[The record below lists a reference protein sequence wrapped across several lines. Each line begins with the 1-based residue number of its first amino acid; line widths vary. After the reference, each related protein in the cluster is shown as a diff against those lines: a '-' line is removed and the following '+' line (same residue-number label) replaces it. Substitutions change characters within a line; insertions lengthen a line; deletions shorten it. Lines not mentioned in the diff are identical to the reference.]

1 MFPATPDKTWLNGF
15 GTMERVNPSS
25 DHGSSKSR
33 FDRRRS
39 ACNGNAQNN
48 GWILNQCGQCHRPS
62 ITLRFRDRTQLD
74 VEGTSSLPSVS
85 FVAVAN
91 GSPSGI
97 IIVTPELAC
106 STLAL
111 AVVPASIIGI
121 ERALRARPACPNSAT
136 PALAMT
142 WIDEAGQSNRYIEI
156 GE

>member
-1 MFPATPDKTWLNGF
+1 
-15 GTMERVNPSS
+15 
-25 DHGSSKSR
+25 
-33 FDRRRS
+33 
-39 ACNGNAQNN
+39 
-48 GWILNQCGQCHRPS
+48 
-62 ITLRFRDRTQLD
+62 LRFRDRTQLD

-85 FVAVAN
+85 FVVLAN

-111 AVVPASIIGI
+111 AVVPASITGI
-121 ERALRARPACPNSAT
+121 ELAIALRARPASPSSAT

-142 WIDEAGQSNRYIEI
+142 WIGEAGQSNRYIEI